1 MLDKI
6 LRSVTLSGQYDWW
19 LKKYTVDSSSL
30 PEFLPDI
37 PELASSLFGMT
48 AQIGIVNIYSPGDAL
63 APMAIFPTQVWR
75 RQLFV
80 SLGFEAL
87 FITRVGEAEGLW

>member
-1 MLDKI
+1 M
-6 LRSVTLSGQYDWW
+6 TLSGQCDWS

-48 AQIGIVNIYSPGDAL
+48 AQVGIINIYSPGDAL
-63 APMAIFPTQVWR
+63 APIAIFPTQVR
-75 RQLFV
+75 HRQLFV
-80 SLGFEAL
+80 WLGIETL